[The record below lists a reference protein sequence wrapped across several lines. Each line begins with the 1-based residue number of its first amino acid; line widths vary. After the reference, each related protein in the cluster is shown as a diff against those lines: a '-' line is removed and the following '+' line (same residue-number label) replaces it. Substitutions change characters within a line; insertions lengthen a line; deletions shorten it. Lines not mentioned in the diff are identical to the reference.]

1 METRS
6 MLRLV
11 RHHWAVVVSCI
22 LLGVLAGWALVVAAP
37 REYTAS
43 ADVFV
48 TVTGGAS
55 TGELAQSSNFSQ
67 LQARN
72 FSAVATREVVLEPV
86 IESLDL
92 DVTIS
97 QLRRQISTS
106 VPLNTSVITI
116 SATDASPE
124 RAAAIANSVS
134 TYLAEVVPSLTPR
147 VDGQSPVRLQ
157 VIESAKPPTA
167 PSSPNVPLL
176 LLTGLLA
183 GLVAAAVV
191 VVLRGVVDARVRDKD
206 QVTEI
211 TGLPVLGVVSFDRRA
226 QRDPIAVVKSGS
238 RRGEEYRQLRANLR
252 FLQAGEPH
260 KVFSIT
266 SSRPGEGKSAT
277 AANIAAA
284 LAASGLEVCLVE
296 ADLRRPTLSDVLDL
310 PEYTGFTDVLT
321 GDITLDEAIVSWGPD
336 DLKVVLAG
344 SRPPN
349 PSELLES
356 AAAGAV
362 LQRIRDRFDVTII
375 DCPPLNPVPDG
386 AVLARTLGGVIL
398 VIGARVLRVRELR
411 RAMDRLTAIGA
422 SVEGAVFNLSRSR
435 EDHRYSYSPTKAPA
449 RPAETDSADAS
460 PDTTQGGGGDR
471 GRVTDRTLARGAHG
485 VGADEYEA
493 IGAGDTFA
501 DEAADFDDIEWPTEE
516 GADAQKAG
524 RRSARHASVPPIRGA
539 DSPRDA

>member
-6 MLRLV
+6 LLRLI
-11 RHHWAVVVSCI
+11 RHHWAVVVAC
-22 LLGVLAGWALVVAAP
+22 LMLGALGGWALVVTTP

-55 TGELAQSSNFSQ
+55 TSELAQSSNFSQ

-72 FSAVATREVVLEPV
+72 FSAIATREVVLEPV
-86 IESLDL
+86 IETLDL
-92 DVTIS
+92 DTTIA
-97 QLRRQISTS
+97 QLRRQVSTS

-116 SATDASPE
+116 SATDESPA

-134 TYLAEVVPSLTPR
+134 TFLAEVVPSLTPR

-157 VIESAKPPTA
+157 VIESATAPAA

-183 GLVAAAVV
+183 GLVAATVIVV
-191 VVLRGVVDARVRDKD
+191 MRGVVDARVRDKE

-211 TGLPVLGVVSFDRRA
+211 TGLPLLGVISFDRRA

-252 FLQAGEPH
+252 FLQPGQRH
-260 KVFSIT
+260 KVFSVT

-284 LAASGLEVCLVE
+284 LAASGLDVCLVE

-310 PEYTGFTDVLT
+310 PEYAGFTDVLT
-321 GDITLDEAIVSWGPD
+321 GDIALDDAIVTWGPD
-336 DLKVVLAG
+336 DLKVLLAG

-356 AAAGAV
+356 AAASEA

-375 DCPPLNPVPDG
+375 DCPPLNPVSDG
-386 AVLARTLGGVIL
+386 AVLAQMLGGVIF

-411 RAMDRLTAIGA
+411 RAVERLTAMGV
-422 SVEGAVFNLSRSR
+422 SVEGAVFNMSRSR
-435 EDHRYSYSPTKAPA
+435 EDHRYGYAPRKASA
-449 RPAETDSADAS
+449 RPAGRDAASDTTVGDTGPGDGSVSDADAPGEGARPPGEYEPADAVESFDDERAVIEDIDWPTDDDADAS
-460 PDTTQGGGGDR
+460 
-471 GRVTDRTLARGAHG
+471 AHR
-485 VGADEYEA
+485 
-493 IGAGDTFA
+493 
-501 DEAADFDDIEWPTEE
+501 
-516 GADAQKAG
+516 
-524 RRSARHASVPPIRGA
+524 RRSTRHAGVSPLSEA
-539 DSPRDA
+539 HSPRET

>member
-6 MLRLV
+6 LLRLI

-22 LLGVLAGWALVVAAP
+22 LLGVLAGWTLVVSTP

-72 FSAVATREVVLEPV
+72 FSAIATREVVLAPV

-97 QLRRQISTS
+97 QLRRQVSTS

-116 SATDASPE
+116 SATDESPA

-134 TYLAEVVPSLTPR
+134 KFLAEVVPSLTPR

-183 GLVAAAVV
+183 GLVAATVF
-191 VVLRGVVDARVRDKD
+191 VVLRGVVDARVRDKE

-211 TGLPVLGVVSFDRRA
+211 TGLPVLGVISFDRRA
-226 QRDPIAVVKSGS
+226 QRDPIAVIKAGS

-252 FLQAGEPH
+252 FLQPGEVH
-260 KVFSIT
+260 KVFSVT

-284 LAASGLEVCLVE
+284 LAASGLAVCLVE
-296 ADLRRPTLSDVLDL
+296 ADLRRPTLGDLLDL
-310 PEYTGFTDVLT
+310 PEYSGFTDVLT
-321 GDITLDEAIVSWGPD
+321 GDIALEDAIVSWGPD
-336 DLKVVLAG
+336 DLKVLLAG

-356 AAAGAV
+356 TAASAA
-362 LQRIRDRFDVTII
+362 LQRLRERFDVTII
-375 DCPPLNPVPDG
+375 DCPPINPVPDG
-386 AVLARTLGGVIL
+386 AVVARLLGGVIL

-411 RAMDRLTAIGA
+411 RALDRLTSLGT
-422 SVEGAVFNLSRSR
+422 SVEGAVFNMSRSR
-435 EDHRYSYSPTKAPA
+435 EDHRYEYAPAKAPV
-449 RPAETDSADAS
+449 RPTEDAVANAPSKAAQDAGAADDRFIS
-460 PDTTQGGGGDR
+460 TTTAPPRKSEDL
-471 GRVTDRTLARGAHG
+471 D
-485 VGADEYEA
+485 
-493 IGAGDTFA
+493 AGDHEPA
-501 DEAADFDDIEWPTEE
+501 VEGDWPPDE
-516 GADAQKAG
+516 GSAQRAG
-524 RRSARHASVPPIRGA
+524 RRRSASPAHFPPLSAVESQRET
-539 DSPRDA
+539 

>member
-6 MLRLV
+6 LLRLI

-22 LLGVLAGWALVVAAP
+22 LLGVLAGWLLVVSTP

-72 FSAVATREVVLEPV
+72 FSAVATREVVLAPV
-86 IESLDL
+86 IDSLDL

-97 QLRRQISTS
+97 QLRRQVTTS

-116 SATDASPE
+116 SATDESPA

-134 TYLAEVVPSLTPR
+134 KFLAEVVPSLTPR

-167 PSSPNVPLL
+167 PSSPNIPLL

-183 GLVAAAVV
+183 GLVAATVF
-191 VVLRGVVDARVRDKD
+191 VVLRGVVDARVRDKE
-206 QVTEI
+206 QITEI

-226 QRDPIAVVKSGS
+226 QRDPIAVLKAGS

-252 FLQAGEPH
+252 FLQPGEVH

-296 ADLRRPTLSDVLDL
+296 ADLRRPTLSGLLDL
-310 PEYTGFTDVLT
+310 PEYSGFTDVLT
-321 GDITLDEAIVSWGPD
+321 GDIALEDAIVSWGPD
-336 DLKVVLAG
+336 DLKVLLAG

-356 AAAGAV
+356 TAASAA
-362 LQRIRDRFDVTII
+362 LQRIRERFDVTII
-375 DCPPLNPVPDG
+375 DCPPINPVPDG
-386 AVLARTLGGVIL
+386 AVVARMLGGVIL

-411 RAMDRLTAIGA
+411 RALDRLTSLGT
-422 SVEGAVFNLSRSR
+422 SVEGAVFNMSRSR
-435 EDHRYSYSPTKAPA
+435 EDARYDYAPAKAPT
-449 RPAETDSADAS
+449 RPTEDDVANAPSEAG
-460 PDTTQGGGGDR
+460 P
-471 GRVTDRTLARGAHG
+471 G
-485 VGADEYEA
+485 VGAADDGPT
-493 IGAGDTFA
+493 IGTTTTPPPPPQESGVPHAGEHEPAVKGDWAA
-501 DEAADFDDIEWPTEE
+501 DERSD
-516 GADAQKAG
+516 QRAG
-524 RRSARHASVPPIRGA
+524 RRRPTSPAHFPPLSAVESQRET
-539 DSPRDA
+539 

>member
-1 METRS
+1 MEARS
-6 MLRLV
+6 LLRLI
-11 RHHWAVVVSCI
+11 RHHWAVVVACVM
-22 LLGVLAGWALVVAAP
+22 LGVVGGWALVVATP

-72 FSAVATREVVLEPV
+72 FSAIATREVVLGPV
-86 IESLDL
+86 IDSLDL
-92 DVTIS
+92 DSTIA
-97 QLRRQISTS
+97 QLRRHVSTS

-116 SATDASPE
+116 SATDESPA

-134 TYLAEVVPSLTPR
+134 TFLAEVVPSLTPR

-157 VIESAKPPTA
+157 VIESAKAPTA
-167 PSSPNVPLL
+167 PSSPNIPLL

-183 GLVAAAVV
+183 GLVAATVV
-191 VVLRGVVDARVRDKD
+191 VVVRGVVDARVRDKE
-206 QVTEI
+206 QVAEI
-211 TGLPVLGVVSFDRRA
+211 TGLPLLGVISFDRRA
-226 QRDPIAVVKSGS
+226 ERDPIAVVKSGS

-252 FLQAGEPH
+252 FLQPGELH

-284 LAASGLEVCLVE
+284 LAVSGLEVCLVE

-310 PEYTGFTDVLT
+310 PEYAGFTDVLT
-321 GDITLDEAIVSWGPD
+321 GDVTLDDAIVSWGPD
-336 DLKVVLAG
+336 DLKVLLAG

-356 AAAGAV
+356 AGAKET
-362 LQRIRDRFDVTII
+362 LQRIRERFDVTII
-375 DCPPLNPVPDG
+375 DCPPLNPVSDG
-386 AVLARTLGGVIL
+386 AVLAQMLGGVIL

-411 RAMDRLTAIGA
+411 RAVERLTAMGA
-422 SVEGAVFNLSRSR
+422 SVEGAVFNMSRSR
-435 EDHRYSYSPTKAPA
+435 EDHRYGYAPRKAPA
-449 RPAETDSADAS
+449 RPIPRDEADVPSDATFGGVAPDDGPQPDTDTPAAHGAMDPSGFEPADAES
-460 PDTTQGGGGDR
+460 FSGGRQGIHDLDWPADDA
-471 GRVTDRTLARGAHG
+471 TDAAAHR
-485 VGADEYEA
+485 
-493 IGAGDTFA
+493 
-501 DEAADFDDIEWPTEE
+501 
-516 GADAQKAG
+516 
-524 RRSARHASVPPIRGA
+524 RRSTRHAGVPPLSEAG
-539 DSPRDA
+539 SPHDA